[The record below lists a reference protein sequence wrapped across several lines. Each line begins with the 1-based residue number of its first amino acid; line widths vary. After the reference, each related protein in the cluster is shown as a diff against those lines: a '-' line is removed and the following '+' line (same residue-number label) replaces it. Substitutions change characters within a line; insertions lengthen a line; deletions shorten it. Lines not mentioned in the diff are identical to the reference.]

1 MTELSIKTE
10 EDILYSMASLKKE
23 IAHLK
28 EQNKSV
34 YRRMDDMQTAI
45 DAEAETSKRLCELV
59 QRIESKEPEIKTVT
73 TSVEVL
79 DKKSAEAIQD
89 NKAALVAISLALRSM
104 PVPVVMDD
112 VLELIRKHVTID
124 YVNKLYKKRI
134 K

>member
-45 DAEAETSKRLCELV
+45 DAEAETSKTLCELV
-59 QRIESKEPEIKTVT
+59 QCLQSKEPEIKTVT
-73 TSVEVL
+73 NTVEVL
-79 DKKSAEAIQD
+79 DKNSAAAIQE
-89 NKAALVAISLALRSM
+89 NKAAVVAISLALRSM
-104 PVPVVMDD
+104 PVTVVMDD
-112 VLELIRKHVTID
+112 VLELGQ
-124 YVNKLYKKRI
+124 L
-134 K
+134 

>member
-59 QRIESKEPEIKTVT
+59 QCIESKEPEIKTVT
-73 TSVEVL
+73 NTVEVL
-79 DKKSAEAIQD
+79 DKNSAAAIQD
-89 NKAALVAISLALRSM
+89 NKAAVVAISLALRSM

>member
-45 DAEAETSKRLCELV
+45 DAEAETSKTLGELL
-59 QRIESKEPEIKTVT
+59 QCLQSKEPEIKTVT
-73 TSVEVL
+73 NTVEVL
-79 DKKSAEAIQD
+79 DKKSAAAIQD
-89 NKAALVAISLALRSM
+89 NKAAVVAISLALRNM

>member
-45 DAEAETSKRLCELV
+45 DAEAETSKRLCELL
-59 QRIESKEPEIKTVT
+59 QCLQSKEPEIKTVT
-73 TSVEVL
+73 TRVEVL
-79 DKKSAEAIQD
+79 DKKSAAAIQD
-89 NKAALVAISLALRSM
+89 NEAAVVAISLALRSM

-124 YVNKLYKKRI
+124 YVNKLYKKRV